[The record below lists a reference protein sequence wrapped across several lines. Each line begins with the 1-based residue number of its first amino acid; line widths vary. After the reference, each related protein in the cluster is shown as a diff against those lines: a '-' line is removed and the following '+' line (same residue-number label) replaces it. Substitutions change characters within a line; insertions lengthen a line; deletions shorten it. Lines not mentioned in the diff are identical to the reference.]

1 MASMYVP
8 KQSSCHTCW
17 RPFCSRVSPTPHT
30 HGDWLQ
36 LVVTQITVSLIQL
49 PGAFCS
55 LWTQKISLIYYILL
69 STCKE
74 GCYPQLETSISRCL
88 LPVPVVQCT
97 TVFAS
102 YVKRL
107 NSVDPSSVKYCNSV
121 FIFLAYLWLRL
132 FSVHWLTLFIDFFR
146 LMS

>member
-74 GCYPQLETSISRCL
+74 GLLSSIGNFHIKMPFASACCTMYNRLCQLCQKTEFCWSKQCEILQFSIHLPSLFMTSS
-88 LPVPVVQCT
+88 VQCALADL
-97 TVFAS
+97 VH
-102 YVKRL
+102 RL
-107 NSVDPSSVKYCNSV
+107 
-121 FIFLAYLWLRL
+121 L
-132 FSVHWLTLFIDFFR
+132 
-146 LMS
+146 